1 MAIYRRVLSRE
12 RRQGRACREIPVL
25 AYADRGPS
33 ARGRLDTA
41 VDCDG
46 DAGGYRV
53 NDSDKHLIAYVY
65 CKDDWQV
72 PMMPEYL
79 TRDEAR
85 RVALLIARLPE
96 LVKPKV

>member
-1 MAIYRRVLSRE
+1 MVIYRRVLSRE

-53 NDSDKHLIAYVY
+53 NDSDNHHIAYVY
-65 CKDDWQV
+65 CKDDHQV

-85 RVALLIARLPE
+85 RVAKAIARLPE
-96 LVKPKV
+96 LLKPKA

>member
-1 MAIYRRVLSRE
+1 M
-12 RRQGRACREIPVL
+12 
-25 AYADRGPS
+25 
-33 ARGRLDTA
+33 TA
-41 VDCDG
+41 PWHVTETP
-46 DAGGYRV
+46 GGYRV
-53 NDSDKHLIAYVY
+53 NDRDKHLIAYVY

-96 LVKPKV
+96 LLKPKA

>member
-1 MAIYRRVLSRE
+1 M
-12 RRQGRACREIPVL
+12 
-25 AYADRGPS
+25 
-33 ARGRLDTA
+33 TA
-41 VDCDG
+41 PWHVTETP
-46 DAGGYRV
+46 GGYRV

-85 RVALLIARLPE
+85 RVARLAQVWGPRT
-96 LVKPKV
+96 VQRPS

>member
-1 MAIYRRVLSRE
+1 MTTSSTPPPKEPKPPRTM
-12 RRQGRACREIPVL
+12 
-25 AYADRGPS
+25 
-33 ARGRLDTA
+33 TA
-41 VDCDG
+41 PWHVTETP
-46 DAGGYRV
+46 GGYRV

-96 LVKPKV
+96 LLKPKV